1 MDESNTPFG
10 SSTATAGQ
18 GVTGSAHASVDRV
31 SSAAHQKVDQLAAG
45 AASVADR
52 FSEQTRWVA
61 EAPTKALDYSK
72 TWVQEKPMQA
82 IGTALA
88 LGFIVGR
95 LTAR

>member
-10 SSTATAGQ
+10 TSTGAA
-18 GVTGSAHASVDRV
+18 GVTGSAHATVDRV
-31 SSAAHQKVDQLAAG
+31 SSAAHQTVDQLAAG
-45 AASVADR
+45 ATNVADR
-52 FSEQTRWVA
+52 FSEQTRWVT
-61 EAPTKALDYSK
+61 EAPNKALDYSR